1 MFNLVV
7 SEKEDE
13 NRITYTFFSTRKKTG
28 MKNQEY
34 FVKQVWWPVK
44 PEFPGMEAVKQG
56 RQLSRVQ
63 PLEGHR
69 ATTNSDQPP
78 LEGLSTQPTKDDR

>member
-1 MFNLVV
+1 M
-7 SEKEDE
+7 
-13 NRITYTFFSTRKKTG
+13 
-28 MKNQEY
+28 
-34 FVKQVWWPVK
+34 KQVWWPVK